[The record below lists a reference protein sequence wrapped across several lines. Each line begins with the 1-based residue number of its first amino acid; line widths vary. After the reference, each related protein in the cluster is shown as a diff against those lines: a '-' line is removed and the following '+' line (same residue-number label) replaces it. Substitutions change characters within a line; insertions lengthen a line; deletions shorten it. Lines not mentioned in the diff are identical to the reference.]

1 MFKHVLYLP
10 LSISNFKTLRKG
22 ILIYIKRYM
31 LDSKINLLVI
41 DDDDINIFI
50 IKKIV
55 EKTGFNIDMVA
66 KSNGKLAI
74 DYLVETTAQNTAFP
88 NLVLIDIN
96 MPVMNGWE
104 FIEAYEELDFKKE
117 ADLYILSS
125 SVYENDI
132 EKTKSYKSVKGFIS
146 KPLSMERLT
155 ELIKAIKL

>member
-1 MFKHVLYLP
+1 
-10 LSISNFKTLRKG
+10 
-22 ILIYIKRYM
+22 M

-74 DYLVETTAQNTAFP
+74 DYLEGVTAQNAPFP
-88 NLVLIDIN
+88 HLILIDIN

-104 FIEAYEELDFKKE
+104 FIEAYEELDFKKD

-132 EKTKSYKSVKGFIS
+132 EKTKNYQSVKGFIS

-155 ELIKAIKL
+155 ELIKAIRV

>member
-1 MFKHVLYLP
+1 
-10 LSISNFKTLRKG
+10 
-22 ILIYIKRYM
+22 M

-55 EKTGFNIDMVA
+55 EKTGFEINMVA

-74 DYLVETTAQNTAFP
+74 DYLEEVTAQNAAFP
-88 NLVLIDIN
+88 HLILIDIN

-104 FIEAYEELDFKKE
+104 FIEAYEQLDFKKD

-155 ELIKAIKL
+155 ELIKAIKP

>member
-1 MFKHVLYLP
+1 MSDPKL
-10 LSISNFKTLRKG
+10 
-22 ILIYIKRYM
+22 
-31 LDSKINLLVI
+31 NLLVI

-55 EKTGFNIDMVA
+55 EKTGLAIEMIARN
-66 KSNGKLAI
+66 NGQQAI
-74 DYLVETTAQNTAFP
+74 DYLKETILQNKSLP

-104 FIEAYEELDFKKE
+104 FIEAYEELNIEQKVDM
-117 ADLYILSS
+117 YILSS

-132 EKTKSYKSVKGFIS
+132 EKTKGYKAVKGFIS

-155 ELIKAIKL
+155 ELIKAISF